1 MNNPTIRAP
10 RNDGRAAFIKFIALV
25 AFAMT
30 AALSINCHLG
40 LFECP
45 TATGT
50 GGVRSDAAP
59 INKLAAVI
67 NPPQPHAAYIVRGF
81 LMENEL

>member
-10 RNDGRAAFIKFIALV
+10 RNDGRTAFIKFIALA
-25 AFAMT
+25 AFAIT

-45 TATGT
+45 GATGT
-50 GGVRSDAAP
+50 AAVRSDAAP
-59 INKLAAVI
+59 INKLAASI
-67 NPPQPHAAYIVRGF
+67 NS
-81 LMENEL
+81 